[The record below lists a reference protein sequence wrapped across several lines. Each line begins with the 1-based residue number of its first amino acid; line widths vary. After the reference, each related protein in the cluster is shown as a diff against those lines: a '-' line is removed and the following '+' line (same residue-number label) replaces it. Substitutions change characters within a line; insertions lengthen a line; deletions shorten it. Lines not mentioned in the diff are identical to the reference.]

1 MINTLFQM
9 NRLFRIAA
17 LGLLTLTSTITVRAD
32 EGMWLPSL
40 IENRIAD
47 MQSKG
52 FRLSAEDIY
61 SINQASLKDA
71 VVLFGRG
78 CTGELISSEGLLL
91 TNHHCGYSQ
100 IQQHSSVDHD
110 YLKDGF
116 WAMKRSE
123 ELPNKGLTVSFLER
137 MEDVTTII
145 LKGYEPSMTE
155 EERVELVK
163 KNSDALVTEAIKDG
177 YGLRAKVEALY
188 YGNQYFLFLYREY
201 SDVRLVGAPPSSIG
215 KFGGDTDNWM
225 WPRHTG
231 DFSIFR
237 IYADKDNN
245 PAEYSKDNVPYKP
258 KKYFR
263 LSTKGVHEGDFTFI
277 YGFPGRTQEYIHSEG
292 VRYIEEIGDP
302 HKIALRTL
310 RLNIMSKHQAE
321 SQKVRIQYSSK
332 HANVANAW
340 KKWQGEAKGIKKMKT
355 VATKK
360 AYEKKFAEW
369 AVSTEYEGITDKIA
383 QLYAQLEPYSFA
395 TDYYNETVRTV
406 ELANFAMS
414 FARLYKEVDETMT
427 FADTKAAE
435 MAEEFFKDY
444 YLPIDKEAFV
454 AVMREFEKN
463 VPAESKPLFHNEM
476 MEKYGSV
483 EAWAAYIFDNSL
495 FADAT
500 AVKNLIVPGKTSDEL
515 KADRETVMADPATV
529 FFNEFLK
536 WYHADVLPH
545 TTRLNQDLQLAYRDY
560 MRGQMAFAEATDGPA
575 GPASFYPD
583 ANLTLRVAYG
593 HIKGYS
599 PADGVYYTPSSTIKG
614 IMEKDNPEIFDYNI
628 PQTLRDIYATKDYG
642 RWADASGEVP
652 VCFIATNHTTGGN
665 SGSPVINADGDLIG
679 LNFDRVWEGTMS
691 DIVFDPEICRNISLD
706 VRYVL
711 FTIEKIGGA
720 SYLFDEMTFV
730 E

>member
-1 MINTLFQM
+1 M
-9 NRLFRIAA
+9 NKRIQIIV
-17 LGLLTLTSTITVRAD
+17 LGLMTLLGASTARAD

-40 IENRIAD
+40 IGNRIAD
-47 MQSKG
+47 MQNKG
-52 FRLSAEDIY
+52 FKLNAEDIY

-78 CTGELISSEGLLL
+78 CTGELISPEGLLL
-91 TNHHCGYSQ
+91 TNHHCGYGQ

-110 YLKDGF
+110 YLRDGF
-116 WAMKRSE
+116 WAMNRSE

-137 MEDVTTII
+137 MDDVTHII
-145 LKGYEPSMTE
+145 LKGYSSDMTE
-155 EERVELVK
+155 DERVALVK
-163 KNSDALVTEAIKDG
+163 KNSDELVAEAVKG
-177 YGLRAKVEALY
+177 GKGLRAKVEALY

-201 SDVRLVGAPPSSIG
+201 SDIRLVGAPPSSIG

-245 PAEYSKDNVPYKP
+245 PAEYSPENVPYQP

-263 LSTKGVHEGDFTFI
+263 ISTKGVEEGDFTFI

-292 VRYIEEIGDP
+292 VRYIEESGDP

-310 RLNIMSKHQAE
+310 RLDIMSRHQAE

-340 KKWQGEAKGIKKMKT
+340 KKWQGEVKGIKKMKT

-360 AYEKKFAEW
+360 AYEQKFAQW
-369 AVSTEYEGITDKIA
+369 AVGTEYEGLTDKIA
-383 QLYAQLEPYSFA
+383 AIYAELEPYTFA
-395 TDYYNETVRTV
+395 ADYYTETVRTV

-414 FARLYKEVDETMT
+414 FARLYKETDGEWT
-427 FADTKAAE
+427 FDSAK
-435 MAEEFFKDY
+435 AEELAESFFKDY
-444 YLPIDKEAFV
+444 YLPIDKESFV
-454 AVMREFEKN
+454 AVMNEFDKN
-463 VPAESKPLFHNEM
+463 VPETSKPAFHKEM
-476 MEKYGSV
+476 MEKYGSAD
-483 EAWAAYIFDNSL
+483 AWAEDIFENSL
-495 FADAT
+495 FSDIISVLLMAAE
-500 AVKNLIVPGKTSDEL
+500 GKTTEEL
-515 KADRETVMADPATV
+515 KADRASIMADPAFV

-536 WYHADVLPH
+536 WYHSDILPH

-560 MRGQMAFAEATDGPA
+560 MRGQMAYAEALEGDSGL
-575 GPASFYPD
+575 ASFYPD

-614 IMEKDNPEIFDYNI
+614 IMEKDNPNIFDYNI

-642 RWADASGEVP
+642 RWADESGEVP

-720 SYLFDEMTFV
+720 GYLLDEMTLI

>member
-1 MINTLFQM
+1 M
-9 NRLFRIAA
+9 NKRIRFTV
-17 LGLLTLTSTITVRAD
+17 LGLLTFLGISTARAD

-47 MQSKG
+47 MQEKG
-52 FRLSAEDIY
+52 FRLSAEDLY

-78 CTGELISSEGLLL
+78 CTGELISPEGLLL

-100 IQQHSSVDHD
+100 IQQHSSVEHD
-110 YLKDGF
+110 YLRDGF
-116 WAMKRSE
+116 WAMNRSE

-137 MEDVTTII
+137 MEDVTHII
-145 LKGYEPSMTE
+145 LKGYNSEMTE
-155 EERVELVK
+155 DDRVALVK
-163 KNSDALVTEAIKDG
+163 KNSDELIAEVVKAG
-177 YGLRAKVEALY
+177 NGLRATVEALY

-201 SDVRLVGAPPSSIG
+201 SDIRLVGAPPSSIG

-245 PAEYSKDNVPYKP
+245 PAPYSPDNVPYQP

-263 LSTKGVHEGDFTFI
+263 ISTKGVQEGDFTFI

-292 VRYIEEIGDP
+292 VRYIEELGDP

-310 RLNIMSKHQAE
+310 RLDIMSRHQE
-321 SQKVRIQYSSK
+321 QSQKVRIQYSSK

-340 KKWQGEAKGIKKMKT
+340 KKWQGEVKGIRKMKT

-360 AYEKKFAEW
+360 AYEQKFAEW
-369 AVSTEYEGITDKIA
+369 AKGTEYEGLTDKIA
-383 QLYAQLEPYSFA
+383 GIYAELEPYTFA
-395 TDYYNETVRTV
+395 ADYYTETVRTV

-414 FARLYKEVDETMT
+414 FARLYTKVDGVAT
-427 FADTKAAE
+427 FDQAKAQD
-435 MAEEFFKDY
+435 MAESFFKDY
-444 YLPIDKEAFV
+444 YLPIDQESFV
-454 AVMREFEKN
+454 AMMKEFDKN
-463 VPAESKPLFHNEM
+463 VPDASKPAFHKEM
-476 MEKYGSV
+476 MQKYGSA
-483 EAWAAYIFDNSL
+483 EAWAADIFENSL
-495 FADAT
+495 FIDPKKVQKLTAD
-500 AVKNLIVPGKTSDEL
+500 GKT
-515 KADRETVMADPATV
+515 ADDLVTDRAKVVADPATV
-529 FFNEFLK
+529 FLNEFLK
-536 WYHADVLPH
+536 WYSADILPH

-560 MRGQMAFAEATDGPA
+560 MRGQMAFAESTDG
-575 GPASFYPD
+575 ASGLAAFYPD

-614 IMEKDNPEIFDYNI
+614 IMEKDNPNIFDYNI

-642 RWADASGEVP
+642 RWTDATGEVP

-665 SGSPVINADGDLIG
+665 SGSPVINADGELIG

-720 SYLFDEMTFV
+720 SYLLDEMTLID
-730 E
+730 

>member
-1 MINTLFQM
+1 M
-9 NRLFRIAA
+9 NMRTRFTAVIAFFMA
-17 LGLLTLTSTITVRAD
+17 MAGTWTAKAD

-40 IENRIAD
+40 ISQRIAD
-47 MQSKG
+47 MQEKG
-52 FRLSAEDIY
+52 FTLDAEDIY

-78 CTGELISSEGLLL
+78 CTGELISPEGLLI

-100 IQQHSSVDHD
+100 IQQHSSVEHD

-116 WAMKRSE
+116 WAMSRAE
-123 ELPNKGLTVSFLER
+123 ELPNKGLSVSFLDR
-137 MEDVTTII
+137 MEDVTEVI
-145 LKGYEPSMTE
+145 LKGYDPNMTE
-155 EERVELVK
+155 EQRVELVRN
-163 KNSDALVTEAIKDG
+163 NSKSLIESVTAG
-177 YGLRAKVEALY
+177 GNGMRATVEALY
-188 YGNQYFLFLYREY
+188 YGNQYFLFVYREY

-231 DFSIFR
+231 DFSMFR

-245 PAEYSKDNVPYKP
+245 PAAYSEDNVPYKP
-258 KKYFR
+258 KKFFR
-263 LSTKGVHEGDFTFI
+263 ISTAGVKEGDFTFI
-277 YGFPGRTQEYIHSEG
+277 YGFPGSTKEYIHSEG

-310 RLNIMSKHQAE
+310 RLNIMNNHQSQ

-332 HANVANAW
+332 NANVSNAW

-355 VATKK
+355 VATKQ
-360 AYEKKFAEW
+360 AYEKEFAQW
-369 AVSTEYEGITDKIA
+369 AEGTEYEGLTDKIA
-383 QLYAQLEPYSFA
+383 AIYAELEPYQYA
-395 TDYYNETVRTV
+395 TDYYSETVRTI

-414 FARLYKEVDETMT
+414 MGRLFIQKDGVMT
-427 FADTKAAE
+427 FDQARAKDLAAS
-435 MAEEFFKDY
+435 FYKDW
-444 YLPIDKEAFV
+444 YLPIDKESFV
-454 AVMREFEKN
+454 AVMNEYEKN
-463 VPAESKPLFHNEM
+463 VPEDFKPAYYKEQIAR
-476 MEKYGSV
+476 YGNAQ
-483 EAWAAYIFDNSL
+483 AWADDMFSTSL
-495 FADAT
+495 FIDAEKV
-500 AVKNLIVPGKTSDEL
+500 AQLSAEDK
-515 KADRETVMADPATV
+515 ETVFADPAFM

-536 WYHADVLPH
+536 WYSADVQPH
-545 TTRLNQDLQLAYRDY
+545 TTRLNQDLDLAYRDY
-560 MRGQMAFAEATDGPA
+560 MRGQMAHSQATEGQAGLEA
-575 GPASFYPD
+575 FYPD

-599 PADGVYYTPSSTIKG
+599 PSDGVYYTPSSTIKG
-614 IMEKDNPEIFDYNI
+614 IMEKDNPEIFDYDI
-628 PQTLRDIYATKDYG
+628 PQRLRDIYATKDYG
-642 RWADASGEVP
+642 RWSDASGEVP

-665 SGSPVINADGDLIG
+665 SGSPVINANGDLIG

-720 SYLFDEMTFV
+720 SYLFDEMVFT

>member
-1 MINTLFQM
+1 MKKI
-9 NRLFRIAA
+9 IIS
-17 LGLLTLTSTITVRAD
+17 GLLTVLVTLSAHAD

-40 IENRIAD
+40 IGNRITD
-47 MQSKG
+47 MQEKG

-78 CTGELISSEGLLL
+78 CTGELISAEGLLL
-91 TNHHCGYSQ
+91 TNHHCGYGQ
-100 IQQHSSVDHD
+100 IQQHSSVEHD
-110 YLKDGF
+110 YLRDGF
-116 WAMKRSE
+116 WAMNRSE

-137 MEDVTTII
+137 MEDVTELI
-145 LKGYEPSMTE
+145 LKGYEKSMTE

-163 KNSDALVTEAIKDG
+163 KNSDALIAEVVKEGK
-177 YGLRAKVEALY
+177 GLRAIVEALY

-231 DFSIFR
+231 DFSMFR

-245 PAEYSKDNVPYKP
+245 PAPYSEENVPYKP

-263 LSTKGVHEGDFTFI
+263 ISVGGVQEGDFTFI

-302 HKIALRTL
+302 HKIALRTK
-310 RLNIMSKHQAE
+310 RLDIMSRHQAE

-332 HANVANAW
+332 HAGVANAW
-340 KKWQGEAKGIKKMKT
+340 KKWQGEAKGIRKMKT
-355 VATKK
+355 VASKK
-360 AYEKKFAEW
+360 AYEKAFAEW
-369 AVSTEYEGITDKIA
+369 ATDTEYEGLTDRIA
-383 QLYAQLEPYSFA
+383 ALYAELEPYSFA
-395 TDYYNETVRTV
+395 TDYYNETVRTIEV
-406 ELANFAMS
+406 ANLAMS
-414 FARLYKEVDETMT
+414 LARLYKVEDESIT
-427 FADTKAAE
+427 FNAAKAE
-435 MAEEFFKDY
+435 DIIESFYKDY
-444 YLPIDKEAFV
+444 YLPIDKESFIA
-454 AVMREFEKN
+454 MMGEYEKN
-463 VPAESKPLFHNEM
+463 VPGGFKPEYHTEM
-476 MEKYGSV
+476 MQKYGSA
-483 EAWAAYIFDNSL
+483 EAWAEAL
-495 FADAT
+495 FAGTMFSDRSQAEALCAEKDAD
-500 AVKNLIVPGKTSDEL
+500 ALAQDKEK
-515 KADRETVMADPATV
+515 VMNDPATV
-529 FFNEFLK
+529 FLNEFTK
-536 WYHADVLPH
+536 WYSEAVRPEVV
-545 TTRLNQDLQLAYRDY
+545 RLNRELQLAYRDY
-560 MRGQMAFAEATDGPA
+560 MQGQMDYAKAIEGYGGLAA
-575 GPASFYPD
+575 FYPD
-583 ANLTLRVAYG
+583 AHLTLRVASG

-599 PADGVYYTPSSTIKG
+599 PADGVYYTPSSTIRG

-628 PQTLRDIYATKDYG
+628 PQRLRDIYATKDYG
-642 RWADASGEVP
+642 RWADDSGEVP

-665 SGSPVINADGDLIG
+665 SGSPVINANGDLIG

-720 SYLFDEMTFV
+720 GYLFDEMTFV

>member
-1 MINTLFQM
+1 M
-9 NRLFRIAA
+9 NMRTRFTAVIAFFMA
-17 LGLLTLTSTITVRAD
+17 MTGTWTAKAD

-40 IENRIAD
+40 ISQRIAD
-47 MQSKG
+47 MQEKG
-52 FRLSAEDIY
+52 FTLDAEDIY

-78 CTGELISSEGLLL
+78 CTGELISPEGLLI

-100 IQQHSSVDHD
+100 IQQHSSVEHD

-116 WAMKRSE
+116 WAMSRAE
-123 ELPNKGLTVSFLER
+123 ELPNKGLSVSFLDR
-137 MEDVTTII
+137 MEDVTEVI
-145 LKGYEPSMTE
+145 LKGYDPNMTE
-155 EERVELVK
+155 EQRVELVRN
-163 KNSDALVTEAIKDG
+163 NSKSLIESVTAG
-177 YGLRAKVEALY
+177 GNGMRATVEALY
-188 YGNQYFLFLYREY
+188 YGNQYFLFVYREY

-231 DFSIFR
+231 DFSMFR

-245 PAEYSKDNVPYKP
+245 PAAYSEDNVPYKP
-258 KKYFR
+258 KKFFR
-263 LSTKGVHEGDFTFI
+263 ISTAGVKEGDFTFI
-277 YGFPGRTQEYIHSEG
+277 YGFPGSTKEYIHSEG

-310 RLNIMSKHQAE
+310 RLNIMNNHQSQ

-332 HANVANAW
+332 NANVSNAW

-355 VATKK
+355 VATKQ
-360 AYEKKFAEW
+360 AYEKEFAQW
-369 AVSTEYEGITDKIA
+369 AEGTEYEGLTDKIA
-383 QLYAQLEPYSFA
+383 AIYAELEPYQYA
-395 TDYYNETVRTV
+395 TDYYSETVRTI

-414 FARLYKEVDETMT
+414 MGRLFIQKDGVMT
-427 FADTKAAE
+427 FDQARAKDLAAS
-435 MAEEFFKDY
+435 FYKDW
-444 YLPIDKEAFV
+444 YLPIDKESFV
-454 AVMREFEKN
+454 AVMNEYEKN
-463 VPAESKPLFHNEM
+463 VPEDFKPAYYKEQIAR
-476 MEKYGSV
+476 YGNAQ
-483 EAWAAYIFDNSL
+483 AWADDMFSTSL
-495 FADAT
+495 FIDADKVGQLSAED
-500 AVKNLIVPGKTSDEL
+500 K
-515 KADRETVMADPATV
+515 ETVFADPAFM

-536 WYHADVLPH
+536 WYSADVQPH
-545 TTRLNQDLQLAYRDY
+545 TTRLNQDLDLAYRDY
-560 MRGQMAFAEATDGPA
+560 MRGQMAHAQATEGQAGLEA
-575 GPASFYPD
+575 FYPD

-599 PADGVYYTPSSTIKG
+599 PSDGVYYTPSSTIKG
-614 IMEKDNPEIFDYNI
+614 IMEKDNPEIFDYDI
-628 PQTLRDIYATKDYG
+628 PQRLRDIYATKDYG
-642 RWADASGEVP
+642 RWSDASGEVP

-665 SGSPVINADGDLIG
+665 SGSPVINANGDLIG

-720 SYLFDEMTFV
+720 SYLFDEMVFT

>member
-1 MINTLFQM
+1 M
-9 NRLFRIAA
+9 NRTIKIIV
-17 LGLLTLTSTITVRAD
+17 LGLMTFIGASTARAD

-40 IENRIAD
+40 IGNRISD
-47 MQSKG
+47 MQEKG
-52 FRLSAEDIY
+52 FRLTAEDIY

-78 CTGELISSEGLLL
+78 CTGELISPEGLLL
-91 TNHHCGYSQ
+91 TNHHCGYGQ

-110 YLKDGF
+110 YLRDGF
-116 WAMKRSE
+116 WAMNRSE

-137 MEDVTTII
+137 MDDVTHII
-145 LKGYEPSMTE
+145 LKGYASDMTE
-155 EERVELVK
+155 DERVALVK
-163 KNSDALVTEAIKDG
+163 KNSDELVAEAVKG
-177 YGLRAKVEALY
+177 GKGLRAKVEALY

-201 SDVRLVGAPPSSIG
+201 SDIRLVGAPPSSIG

-245 PAEYSKDNVPYKP
+245 PAEYSPENVPYQP

-263 LSTKGVHEGDFTFI
+263 ISTKGVEEGDFTFI

-292 VRYIEEIGDP
+292 VRYIEESGDP

-310 RLNIMSKHQAE
+310 RLDIMSRHQAE

-340 KKWQGEAKGIKKMKT
+340 KKWQGEVKGIKKMKT

-360 AYEKKFAEW
+360 AYEQKFAQW
-369 AVSTEYEGITDKIA
+369 AVGTEYEGLTDKIA
-383 QLYAQLEPYSFA
+383 AIYAELEPYTFA
-395 TDYYNETVRTV
+395 ADYYTETVRTV

-414 FARLYKEVDETMT
+414 FARLYKERDGEWT
-427 FADTKAAE
+427 FDSAK
-435 MAEEFFKDY
+435 AEELAESFFKDY
-444 YLPIDKEAFV
+444 YLPIDKESFV
-454 AVMREFEKN
+454 AVMNEFDKN
-463 VPAESKPLFHNEM
+463 VPETSKPAFHKEM
-476 MEKYGSV
+476 MEKYGSTD
-483 EAWAAYIFDNSL
+483 AWAEDIFENSL
-495 FADAT
+495 FSDIISVLLMAAE
-500 AVKNLIVPGKTSDEL
+500 GKTTEEL
-515 KADRETVMADPATV
+515 KTDRAAVMADPAFV

-536 WYHADVLPH
+536 WYHSDILPH

-560 MRGQMAFAEATDGPA
+560 MRGQMAYAEATEGA
-575 GPASFYPD
+575 EGLASFYPD

-614 IMEKDNPEIFDYNI
+614 IMEKDNPNIFDYNI

-642 RWADASGEVP
+642 RWADESGEVP

-720 SYLFDEMTFV
+720 GYLLDEMTLIK
-730 E
+730 

>member
-1 MINTLFQM
+1 MRKTLIFV
-9 NRLFRIAA
+9 IALMA
-17 LGLLTLTSTITVRAD
+17 AMTARAD

-40 IENRIAD
+40 ISQRIAD
-47 MQSKG
+47 MQEKG
-52 FRLSAEDIY
+52 FRLDAEDIY

-78 CTGELISSEGLLL
+78 CTGELISPEGLLL

-100 IQQHSSVDHD
+100 IQQHSSVEHD

-116 WAMKRSE
+116 WAMNRSE

-137 MEDVTTII
+137 MDDVTAQV
-145 LKGYEPSMTE
+145 LNGYTADMTE
-155 EERVELVK
+155 EQRVELVK
-163 KNSDALVTEAIKDG
+163 KNSQALIDEAVKEG
-177 YGLRAKVEALY
+177 KGLRATVEALY

-201 SDVRLVGAPPSSIG
+201 ADVRLVGAPPSSIG

-231 DFSIFR
+231 DFSMFR

-245 PAEYSKDNVPYKP
+245 PAPYSKDNVPYRP
-258 KKYFR
+258 KKYFHI
-263 LSTKGVHEGDFTFI
+263 STKGVQEGDFTFI

-302 HKIALRTL
+302 HKIHLRTL
-310 RLNIMSKHQAE
+310 RLDIMNKYQAE

-332 HANVANAW
+332 NAGVSNAW
-340 KKWQGEAKGIKKMKT
+340 KKWQGEVKGIKKMKT
-355 VATKK
+355 VQTKQEFEK
-360 AYEKKFAEW
+360 AFDKWAQGGEFDGVISRIASIYAE
-369 AVSTEYEGITDKIA
+369 
-383 QLYAQLEPYSFA
+383 LEPYQFA
-395 TDYYNETVRTV
+395 TDYYTETVRTIEV
-406 ELANFAMS
+406 ANFAMS
-414 FARLYKEVDETMT
+414 TARLFKQEGFDK
-427 FADTKAAE
+427 AKAAE
-435 MAEEFFKDY
+435 LAETFYKDW
-444 YLPIDKEAFV
+444 YLPIDKESFI
-454 AVMREFEKN
+454 AVMNEYEKN
-463 VPAESKPLFHNEM
+463 VPADFKPIYYK
-476 MEKYGSV
+476 EKLASYGTI
-483 EAWAAYIFDNSL
+483 EAWAEDIFTNSL
-495 FADAT
+495 FIDPAKVA
-500 AVKNLIVPGKTSDEL
+500 ALTSED
-515 KADRETVMADPATV
+515 KETVMADPAV
-529 FFNEFLK
+529 EFFNEFLK
-536 WYHADVLPH
+536 WYTADIQPV

-560 MRGQMAFAEATDGPA
+560 MRGQMVYCRTQRVPKA
-575 GPASFYPD
+575 FYPD

-599 PADGVYYTPSSTIKG
+599 PSDGTYYLPSSTIKG

-628 PQTLRDIYATKDYG
+628 PQRLRDIYAAKDYG

-665 SGSPVINADGDLIG
+665 SGSPVINADGNLIG

-691 DIVFDPEICRNISLD
+691 DIVFDLEICRNIALD

-720 SYLFDEMTFV
+720 GYLLDEMTFT

>member
-1 MINTLFQM
+1 MS
-9 NRLFRIAA
+9 
-17 LGLLTLTSTITVRAD
+17 LLTAFSALTARAD

-40 IENRIAD
+40 IGNRIAD
-47 MQSKG
+47 MQEKG
-52 FRLSAEDIY
+52 FRLNAEDIY

-78 CTGELISSEGLLL
+78 CTGELVSPEGLLL
-91 TNHHCGYSQ
+91 TNHHCGYGQ
-100 IQQHSSVDHD
+100 IQQHSSVEHD

-116 WAMKRSE
+116 WAMSREE

-137 MEDVTTII
+137 MEDVTGII
-145 LKGYEPSMTE
+145 LKGYSPEMSE
-155 EERVELVK
+155 SERAGLVK
-163 KNSDALVTEAIKDG
+163 QNSDALIKEVTQEGK
-177 YGLRAKVEALY
+177 GLRARVEALY

-201 SDVRLVGAPPSSIG
+201 PDVRLVGAPPSSIG

-245 PAEYSKDNVPYKP
+245 PAPYSPDNVPYQP

-263 LSTKGVHEGDFTFI
+263 ISTKGVQEGDFTFI

-292 VRYIEEIGDP
+292 VRYIEETGDP
-302 HKIALRTL
+302 HKIALRTK
-310 RLNIMSKHQAE
+310 RLDIMSRHQAE

-332 HANVANAW
+332 HAGVANAW
-340 KKWQGEAKGIKKMKT
+340 KKWQGEVKGIRKMKT
-355 VATKK
+355 VQTKK
-360 AYEKKFAEW
+360 EYEKGFSKW
-369 AVSTEYEGITDKIA
+369 AVGTEYEGLTDRIA
-383 QLYAQLEPYSFA
+383 QIYGQLEPYTFA
-395 TDYYNETVRTV
+395 TDYYGETIRAV
-406 ELANFAMS
+406 EAAAFAS
-414 FARLYKEVDETMT
+414 SIAKLYKE
-427 FADTKAAE
+427 ADDSLSFDSRKASDLSE
-435 MAEEFFKDY
+435 SFFKDY
-444 YLPIDKEAFV
+444 HLPIDKEIFAAMIQEFDRNMPEAF
-454 AVMREFEKN
+454 
-463 VPAESKPLFHNEM
+463 KPKYHSEM
-476 MEKYGSV
+476 MQKYGNAKAWAEDLFAGTMFTDQAAV
-483 EAWAAYIFDNSL
+483 EALSVAKDQESIG
-495 FADAT
+495 T
-500 AVKNLIVPGKTSDEL
+500 
-515 KADRETVMADPATV
+515 DRDKVMNDPAVV
-529 FFNEFLK
+529 FFNEYYN
-536 WYHADVLPH
+536 WYSKDIRPEAA
-545 TTRLNQDLQLAYRDY
+545 RLNQELQLAYRDY
-560 MRGQMAFAEATDGPA
+560 MRGQMEYAEAINGPKA
-575 GPASFYPD
+575 LEAFYPD

-628 PQTLRDIYATKDYG
+628 PQRLRDIYATKDYG
-642 RWADASGEVP
+642 RWADTSGEVP

-720 SYLFDEMTFV
+720 SYLFNEMTFN
-730 E
+730 